1 MISPAR
7 RKALVLAASMGAAAA
22 LAALGKPVADDDA
35 SARAVDLDTMFPR
48 EFGDWRV
55 DAASE
60 AFVRPAAQQAK
71 AYTIYDQVLER
82 TFINSKG
89 QRIMVSAAFGRE
101 QSAGMQMHRPEVC
114 YPAGGFKVEGVES
127 VQLALAGQAVAATR
141 LHAFL
146 PGRSEPITYWTL
158 LGDVVV
164 SDSAAF
170 RLRQISFG
178 MRRRLLDGLLMRVS
192 SIDTQPARAYALQSQ
207 FADELVRAMRP
218 AERVKVIGSGTAG

>member
-1 MISPAR
+1 MMSPAR

-22 LAALGKPVADDDA
+22 LAALGKPVPHDGGPAL
-35 SARAVDLDTMFPR
+35 DLDTLLPR

-60 AFVRPAAQQAK
+60 AFVRPAAQQGK
-71 AYTIYDQVLER
+71 VYKVYDQVLER

-101 QSAGMQMHRPEVC
+101 QSASMQMHRPEVC
-114 YPAGGFKVEGVES
+114 YPGGGFQVEGIEQ
-127 VQLALAGQAVAATR
+127 VQLSLAGQAVAATR

-164 SDSAAF
+164 TDSTAF
-170 RLRQISFG
+170 RLRQLSFG
-178 MRRRLLDGLLMRVS
+178 MRRQVLDGLLMRVS
-192 SIDTQPARAYALQSQ
+192 SIDSQPARAYELQSR
-207 FADELVRAMRP
+207 FADDLVRAMRP
-218 AERVKVIGSGTAG
+218 AERVKVIGNVTAG

>member
-7 RKALVLAASMGAAAA
+7 RRALVLAAGMVAAAT
-22 LAALGKPVADDDA
+22 LAGLGKPVPHGDADVPA
-35 SARAVDLDTMFPR
+35 LDLDGLLPR

-60 AFVRPAAQQAK
+60 AFVRPAAQQGK
-71 AYTIYDQVLER
+71 VYKIYDQVLER
-82 TFINSKG
+82 TFVNSKG

-114 YPAGGFKVEGVES
+114 YPSGGFKVEGVEA
-127 VQLALAGQAVAATR
+127 VQLTLAGQAVAATR

-158 LGDVVV
+158 LGDAVVA
-164 SDSAAF
+164 DSTAF
-170 RLRQISFG
+170 RLRQLSFG
-178 MRRRLLDGLLMRVS
+178 MRRQLLDGLLMRVS
-192 SIDTQPARAYALQSQ
+192 SIDPQPARAYALQSR

-218 AERVKVIGSGTAG
+218 AERVKVIGNGTAG

>member
-1 MISPAR
+1 MKMSPAR
-7 RKALVLAASMGAAAA
+7 RKALVLATSMGAAAA
-22 LAALGKPVADDDA
+22 LAALGKPVPDDQA
-35 SARAVDLDTMFPR
+35 HTVDLDTLFPR

-55 DAASE
+55 DVASE
-60 AFVRPAAQQAK
+60 AFVRPAAQQGK
-71 AYTIYDQVLER
+71 VYKIYDQVLER

-101 QSAGMQMHRPEVC
+101 QSAGLQMHRPEVC
-114 YPAGGFKVEGVES
+114 YPAGGFQVAGVEP

-164 SDSAAF
+164 TDSTAF
-170 RLRQISFG
+170 RLRQLSFG
-178 MRRRLLDGLLMRVS
+178 LRRRLLDGLLMRVS
-192 SIDTQPARAYALQSQ
+192 SIDTQPARAYALQSR

-218 AERVKVIGSGTAG
+218 AERVKVIGNGTAG